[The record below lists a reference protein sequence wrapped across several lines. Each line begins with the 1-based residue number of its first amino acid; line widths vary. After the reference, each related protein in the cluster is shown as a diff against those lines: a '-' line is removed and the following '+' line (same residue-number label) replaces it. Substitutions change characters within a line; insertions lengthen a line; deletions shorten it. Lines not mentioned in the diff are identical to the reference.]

1 MTSPVNGP
9 DERLSSDEIIDLRSL
24 KAIRVALPI
33 CLVLIS
39 PITIAFS
46 DYHKPWLYISFF
58 LGVLWTGFQPPSA
71 YFESIFYNPP
81 IMLVVS
87 LPYLLLGI
95 VSAWQLHRLSIKRST
110 PRRVLIVISL
120 AAAVW
125 IIFNL
130 TGMFYVQ
137 SSGEVLIIGWIL
149 PLPIAPVA
157 AILSRTHIME
167 LTRRIE
173 SQEKQDAGL
182 V

>member
-1 MTSPVNGP
+1 
-9 DERLSSDEIIDLRSL
+9 LSSDEIIDLRSQ
-24 KAIRVALPI
+24 KAIRVTLPI
-33 CLVLIS
+33 WLALIS
-39 PITIAFS
+39 PVTIAFT
-46 DYHKPWLYISFF
+46 DYHRSFLYISFF
-58 LGVLWTGFQPPSA
+58 FGVQRIGFQPPSA
-71 YFESIFYNPP
+71 YFGTIFDYPLL
-81 IMLVVS
+81 MLGIS

-130 TGMFYVQ
+130 TGMFHIQ
-137 SSGEVLIIGWIL
+137 SSGAVLMIGWIL

-157 AILSRTHIME
+157 AILSRTYIME
-167 LTRRIE
+167 LTKRIE
-173 SQEKQDAGL
+173 SQEKPDAGL